1 MDADLSNRIGDADE
15 RFVPGMADGGLIEAE
30 HMARYLWAS
39 ELASG
44 RAVLDAG
51 CGVGYGT
58 ALLAG
63 AGATEAVGIDVS
75 SESVEAGRAG
85 APDNASFVVGDIHAL
100 PFEDGRFGLV
110 VCFEVIE
117 HVEEQDAVLAELARV
132 LASDGVLALSSPH
145 RSVYP
150 EGNPHHLHEY
160 VPDELRAA
168 LAAHFPHVELRRQ
181 HPWVTS
187 AVLDDEQVA
196 DSSLRARYDVLV
208 SRSAPVA
215 PGSEPYTVALAS
227 RQPLP
232 SPPGR
237 VVLAGA
243 ADLSLKSDLERASA
257 VTAALTQDRDTA
269 RTDLAAL
276 QSVEGILRADNAT
289 LLAALD
295 EARAA
300 IETRDAELET
310 RRAEMHNIY
319 TSVSWR
325 ATKPLRAI
333 QRWRR

>member
-1 MDADLSNRIGDADE
+1 VDADLSNSIGAAHE
-15 RFVPGMADGGLIEAE
+15 RFVPGTADGELIEAD
-30 HMARYLWAS
+30 HMARYLWATQ
-39 ELASG
+39 LAAG
-44 RAVLDAG
+44 CAVLDAG

-58 ALLAG
+58 ALLAR
-63 AGATEAVGIDVS
+63 AGATDAVGIDVS
-75 SESVEAGRAG
+75 RDSVEAARTG
-85 APDNASFVVGDIHAL
+85 APDNASFVVGDVHEL

-117 HVEEQDAVLAELARV
+117 HVEEQDTVLAELARV
-132 LASDGVLALSSPH
+132 LAPDGVLALSSPH
-145 RSVYP
+145 RGVYP

-160 VPDELRAA
+160 VPEELRAA
-168 LAAHFPHVELRRQ
+168 LGALFPHVELRRQ
-181 HPWVTS
+181 HPWVAS

-196 DSSLRARYDVLV
+196 DGSLRARDDVVV

-215 PGSEPYTVALAS
+215 PGTEPYTVALAS

-243 ADLSLKSDLERASA
+243 VDLSLKSKLAHAAA
-257 VTAALTQDRDTA
+257 VNAALTLERDTL
-269 RTDLAAL
+269 RNDLAAL
-276 QSVEGILRADNAT
+276 AAIEDRLRANNAT
-289 LLAALD
+289 LLASLD
-295 EARAA
+295 EARVVL
-300 IETRDAELET
+300 ETRDAELEA

-319 TSVSWR
+319 TSASWR